1 MKKDKFSQVEAAE
14 VNIELNE
21 KMNEEKKLTYK
32 KMLPQLRKRISLSK
46 KSSMLKIMMK
56 KFHQASSTIISQQ
69 LNSMV
74 TINNPIGAAINK
86 LSICMKEYEKR
97 LSYSFGGDMR

>member
-32 KMLPQLRKRISLSK
+32 KDVTSDTEANIAIQEEFYGENNDEEVSPSFIYNN
-46 KSSMLKIMMK
+46 IPAI
-56 KFHQASSTIISQQ
+56 KF
-69 LNSMV
+69 NG
-74 TINNPIGAAINK
+74 NDK
-86 LSICMKEYEKR
+86 
-97 LSYSFGGDMR
+97 

>member
-32 KMLPQLRKRISLSK
+32 KDVTSATEANIAIQEEFYAENNDEEISPSF
-46 KSSMLKIMMK
+46 IYNNIPAI
-56 KFHQASSTIISQQ
+56 KFTG
-69 LNSMV
+69 ND
-74 TINNPIGAAINK
+74 K
-86 LSICMKEYEKR
+86 
-97 LSYSFGGDMR
+97 